1 MENVSSVA
9 QKLFDKYS
17 EGEIDG
23 DFSINFE
30 SLSVA
35 LSTRIRNEED
45 ALYVEY
51 EEINR

>member
-1 MENVSSVA
+1 MFA
-9 QKLFDKYS
+9 

-23 DFSINFE
+23 NFSVNFE
-30 SLSVA
+30 SLSVI